1 LYYEAIF
8 RIAQSYCFLSLYVKN
23 EFSIFE
29 TIKNNAM
36 KRYFPLLLVLAIISI
51 ISGILLSEMSFLAKT
66 AISIFKKEYQYYAF
80 MKIWW
85 QAAMIIYSVFIV
97 LLLLQLACKR
107 YFSPSN
113 ALIIQL
119 LCLLLAG
126 LGFYLTYIDFHTDLS
141 HRWAGKKLHAGFYLF
156 WMGWALISLFLLFN
170 SPKTISKDNTDA
182 SSQ

>member
-1 LYYEAIF
+1 M
-8 RIAQSYCFLSLYVKN
+8 
-23 EFSIFE
+23 
-29 TIKNNAM
+29 IKNNAM
-36 KRYFPLLLVLAIISI
+36 KRYFPLLLALAIISV

-85 QAAMIIYSVFIV
+85 QAAIVFYSVFIV

-170 SPKTISKDNTDA
+170 SPKTINKDNTDA